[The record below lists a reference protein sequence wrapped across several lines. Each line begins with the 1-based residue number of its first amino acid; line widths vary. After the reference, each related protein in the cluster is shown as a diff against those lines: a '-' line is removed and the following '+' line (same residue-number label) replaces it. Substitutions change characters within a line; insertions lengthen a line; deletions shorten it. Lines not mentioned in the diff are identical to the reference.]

1 MAQMRPNR
9 VKRKLADVDFVVV
22 PGGIYTPE
30 IIDMMGHLGFDG
42 FWLEAEHGPIDFGD
56 IADATRACDLW
67 GATSIV
73 RVNRAE
79 TGLIYRT
86 LDQGAQGI
94 VVPHVNTAE
103 EARLIVDAAKFAP
116 IGHRGMFSSR
126 QGYGV
131 DNFLAEA
138 NDQSLVVILIEDIV
152 AVNNL
157 PELLEVDHIDVFFVA
172 PSDLGQSMGI
182 MDRNS
187 PEVQEV
193 AEKAVRQIAAAG
205 RTAGS
210 LAFMSDVDRWLDA
223 GSRFL
228 HMPWMPWLE
237 EGAKAYLEHV
247 HSLR

>member
-1 MAQMRPNR
+1 MAQIRPNR
-9 VKRKLADVDFVVV
+9 VKHKPAAGGIVVV
-22 PGGIYTPE
+22 PGGLNTPDT
-30 IIDMMGHLGFDG
+30 IDMMGHLGFDG

-79 TGLIYRT
+79 TGMIYRT
-86 LDQGAQGI
+86 LDQGAQGV
-94 VVPHVNTAE
+94 VVPHINTAE
-103 EARLIVDAAKFAP
+103 EARLVVDAAKFAP
-116 IGHRGMFSSR
+116 IGRRGMFGSR

-131 DNFLAEA
+131 ENYYANA
-138 NDQSLVVILIEDIV
+138 NDESLIVVLVEDIL

-182 MDRNS
+182 LDRTS

-193 AEKAVRQIAAAG
+193 AEKAVRQIAASG

-210 LAFMSDVDRWLDA
+210 LAQISDVDRWLDA

-237 EGAKAYLEHV
+237 EGATAFLERAHAP
-247 HSLR
+247 R